1 MKVPTYKSQVKLNQA
16 GSGNFLTVQANPNV
30 YAQSGR
36 AVSDLGQN
44 ILEMTVKKFEIEA
57 QTQINNASSM
67 LDTELY
73 AISEKWKKYPHPQ
86 TAEASFINDI
96 DTAIDRY
103 SSGKRNDIN
112 GIPLLTNNLARNSFT
127 AKSQELRL
135 KYIREFKKHS
145 NEKLISYNK
154 ANLSLD
160 IDALTNTVADISA
173 PQTDREKAFK
183 GIFSTDSLKL
193 DDGTVMFEG
202 ALSRSYTDGTID
214 AEEVVTRRE
223 AALSSII
230 KGTMLNLMYTSSDPS
245 SIAHGFATETLADPI
260 MKKIFA
266 ELSEDEKFDLTKSF
280 MTMAKNIENQRDG
293 EIDDNNKEL
302 NNKLNQ
308 KFNKIF
314 NLNPTIPEE
323 KKQIDSII
331 ADLMEKF
338 HMDST
343 KWTQYDKYI
352 KRFEEEDE
360 DDGTSKNNQ
369 SDRATLSYLY
379 QLDADDNL
387 TLDAINNV
395 DPKKLTVPD
404 FKMFMKLALKEKDDA
419 NSAAKI
425 KISSEFKY
433 EQYKDDNSDLS
444 SLAKG
449 LYFSTYVQL
458 IEWREGDGKNATYHE
473 VQAEAKRLID
483 LNKEPLKELVKEK
496 FLTYLTILKT
506 DGYFTR
512 FGNFVL
518 DEENPIKS
526 VSDFFA
532 QRTEEDFKDILLL
545 QRYIEFKPFITY
557 FQDMN

>member
-16 GSGNFLTVQANPNV
+16 GSGNFLTVQADPNV
-30 YAQSGR
+30 YAQSGK
-36 AVSDLGQN
+36 AVADLGQN
-44 ILEMTVKKFEIEA
+44 ILNMTVKKFEIEA
-57 QTQINNASSM
+57 QTQINNASTT

-86 TAEASFINDI
+86 TAEASFIKDI
-96 DTAIDRY
+96 DTAIDKY

-173 PQTDREKAFK
+173 LQKDREKAFK

-193 DDGTVMFEG
+193 DDGSLAFVG

-214 AEEVVTRRE
+214 AEEMVTRRE

-230 KGTMLNLMYTSSDPS
+230 KGTMQNLMYASSDPS
-245 SIAHGFATETLADPI
+245 SIAHGFATETLTDPI

-280 MTMAKNIENQRDG
+280 TTMANSIEKERQDAEDAENKKIDKERD
-293 EIDDNNKEL
+293 D
-302 NNKLNQ
+302 
-308 KFNKIF
+308 KFGLIF
-314 NLNPTIPEE
+314 NLDPRIPNQNTKIQAIVTTLIN
-323 KKQIDSII
+323 KKQMTDTMWKQH
-331 ADLMEKF
+331 D
-338 HMDST
+338 
-343 KWTQYDKYI
+343 QYL
-352 KRFEEEDE
+352 KRFEEED
-360 DDGTSKNNQ
+360 DGTSKKNE
-369 SDRATLSYLY
+369 SDRGTLSYLF
-379 QLDADDNL
+379 QLDSDNNL

-395 DPKKLTVPD
+395 DPKKLTVSD
-404 FKMFMKLALKEKDDA
+404 FRMFMKLALKEKDDA

-425 KISSEFKY
+425 KISSAFKY
-433 EQYKDDNSDLS
+433 EQYKDDNSELS

-449 LYFSTYVQL
+449 LYFITYVAL
-458 IEWREGDGKNATYHE
+458 NEWREGDGKNATYSE
-473 VQAEAKRLID
+473 VQTEAKRLID
-483 LNKEPLKELVKEK
+483 ANKEPLKELVREQFNT
-496 FLTYLTILKT
+496 FLTVLKG
-506 DGYFTR
+506 DAFFGR
-512 FGNFVL
+512 FGFVL
-518 DEENPIKS
+518 DESNPIKS

-532 QRTEEDFKDILLL
+532 QRTTEDFKDIFLL
-545 QRYIEFKPFITY
+545 QRYKEFKPFITY
-557 FQDMN
+557 FAEDM

>member
-30 YAQSGR
+30 YAQSGK
-36 AVSDLGQN
+36 ALADLGQN
-44 ILEMTVKKFEIEA
+44 ILNMTVKKFEIEA

-145 NEKLISYNK
+145 NEKLISHNK

-160 IDALTNTVADISA
+160 IDAFANKVADTSLS
-173 PQTDREKAFK
+173 EKERVKNFNS
-183 GIFSTDSLKL
+183 IFSTDTEKQ
-193 DDGTVMFEG
+193 DDGSLAFVG
-202 ALSRSYTDGTID
+202 ALSRSFTDGTLD

-223 AALSSII
+223 AAFSSIV
-230 KGTMLNLMYTSSDPS
+230 KGTMQNLMYTSSDPS
-245 SIAHGFATETLADPI
+245 SIAQGFAKETLTDPI

-266 ELSEDEKFDLTKSF
+266 KLSEDEKFDLTKSF
-280 MTMAKNIENQRDG
+280 TTMANSIEKQRNDERDG
-293 EIDDNNKEL
+293 INKEL
-302 NNKLNQ
+302 NDKLNQ

-323 KKQIDSII
+323 KKQIDVII
-331 ADLMEKF
+331 ADLTAKF

-343 KWTQYDKYI
+343 KWKNYDQYL
-352 KRFEEEDE
+352 KRFEEED
-360 DDGTSKNNQ
+360 DGTDKNNE

-404 FKMFMKLALKEKDDA
+404 FKMFMKAALQEKDDA

-425 KISSEFKY
+425 KISSAFKY

-449 LYFSTYVQL
+449 LYFSTYVAL
-458 IEWREGDGKNATYHE
+458 NEWREGDGKNATYSE
-473 VQAEAKRLID
+473 VQEYAKELIKK
-483 LNKEPLKELVKEK
+483 NKEPLKELVRDQFNTFLSVIIADGFFDTYEFAFDENDPINSLSK
-496 FLTYLTILKT
+496 F
-506 DGYFTR
+506 FR
-512 FGNFVL
+512 
-518 DEENPIKS
+518 
-526 VSDFFA
+526 
-532 QRTEEDFKDILLL
+532 QRTAQQFNEDAFLKL
-545 QRYIEFKPFITY
+545 RHIEFKPYITY
-557 FQDMN
+557 FAEEM